1 MNRHCATR
9 ILFGLVATAT
19 LAAQQTLHVGPG
31 QPFADIQAAIS
42 ASSPGDTI
50 AVRKLGSNASYPPFS
65 VTHSLT
71 IRTEPP
77 APDLQSQAIGQLF
90 TIALGA
96 GDQVHL
102 QDLRFLQDPYVQS
115 TITGGLVEMER
126 VTLTIAIA
134 GPVYPYSVLLAATQS
149 SVILRGCM
157 QRNGVTEFDQCAV
170 AGVDCDLVGASI
182 FNAIPTPVL
191 DLQRSTAYLS
201 HCTVRSIYPY
211 GGAPGIVLGN
221 SRLDLVDCQIAGQ
234 ASPPYNPV
242 PSPSIVVD
250 AASLARQHRCTFDS
264 GTGSGTGIV
273 GVVQPFVHL
282 GATMP
287 EAGLL
292 LGGSM
297 TAQFRAEPFDPVF
310 VMASFAIAPPSPA
323 PLVEPEQW
331 GFAAQGFVVGVQS
344 ADAAGDATYGIS
356 IPNQPALRGV
366 GIWLMGVSGSSVPL
380 RMSVPLGGKLQ

>member
-1 MNRHCATR
+1 MNGHCATR
-9 ILFGLVATAT
+9 ILFGLVTTAT

-50 AVRKLGSNASYPPFS
+50 AVRTLGLNVSYPPFS

-77 APDLQSQAIGQLF
+77 APDLQSRAQCELF

-102 QDLRFLQDPYVQS
+102 QDLVFVQRPDLQS
-115 TITGGLVEMER
+115 SITGGLVDMER
-126 VTLTIAIA
+126 VTLTIAIG
-134 GPVYPYSVLLAATQS
+134 GPVYHYALLLAATQS
-149 SVILRGCM
+149 SVILRGCT
-157 QRNGVTEFDQCAV
+157 QG
-170 AGVDCDLVGASI
+170 AGVSRYDRCALAAADCYLLSAG
-182 FNAIPTPVL
+182 FYNAIPTPVL

-201 HCTVRSIYPY
+201 HCSVRCAFPY
-211 GGAPGIVLGN
+211 GGSAGIVLDN
-221 SRLDLVDCQIAGQ
+221 SRLDLVDCLIAGQ
-234 ASPPYNPV
+234 ASPSWNPV
-242 PSPSIVVD
+242 PSPSIFVD
-250 AASLARQHRCTFDS
+250 AASLVRQHRCTFDS

-323 PLVEPEQW
+323 PLVEPDQW

-344 ADAAGDATYGIS
+344 ADAAGDATYGIT

-380 RMSVPLGGKLQ
+380 RMSVPLGGRLQ